1 MLAKLNDVPE
11 GKYCIRCIHDLNSNG
26 KMDLVPNVGIPAEPH
41 AYSGEWTWE
50 AWWEDVSFD
59 VDKDVSG
66 IEIKFK

>member
-1 MLAKLNDVPE
+1 
-11 GKYCIRCIHDLNSNG
+11 
-26 KMDLVPNVGIPAEPH
+26 MDLVPNVGIPTEPH

-50 AWWEDVSFD
+50 PWWEDVSFD